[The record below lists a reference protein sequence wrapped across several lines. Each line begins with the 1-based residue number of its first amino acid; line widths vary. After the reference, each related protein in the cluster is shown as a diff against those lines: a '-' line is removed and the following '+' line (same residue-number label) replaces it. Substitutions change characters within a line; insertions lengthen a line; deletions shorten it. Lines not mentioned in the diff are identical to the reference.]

1 MRNTKKWLV
10 GLAVLALLFVSVA
23 ALAGTPKIYRG
34 DNPNAVK
41 NLHQR
46 QASMNKMHPQAAAKI
61 TAKRTADPNFRNL
74 ISKNGSSEAYSLAG
88 LGFSE
93 GMADNIATNGTVAC
107 WSDDT
112 EVLGNFTFA
121 PANDIAHPTAYYV
134 GYGNALPYPDSMQ
147 FVGNLLYVASDT
159 TDVIVFDCTDVNN
172 IQLVAD
178 FDMSCYVTD
187 KIEDFRVKNGYLWV
201 AIGYDGFLIY
211 SLGNPSYPL
220 MYGNWVHEGVN
231 YGLKAFDPAGFD
243 MYCQHIEVTDDTMIL
258 IDDTPTYGWIYL
270 WDITNMDDPLT
281 TITPYLST
289 SATRFRVLLDNETP
303 PVPQNVALFM
313 DGDDPA
319 LAPGMFESTYS
330 GDYSYHGIQIKY
342 VSGSIFVGN
351 SLFNADL
358 GVARFDWQEESN
370 PDSLMAIWGA
380 PVSINVAGPP
390 FGRPRHINNFQVVGT
405 GSFVF
410 TSYEDVVDLPDIV
423 GDSGEKWDWSAFILP
438 TSLLTYKMDRFF
450 FNNETNFAVAPLG
463 GYNVFYGGAHV
474 AFFAP
479 NSGEFRALMAGWNYI
494 ASFDDSGML
503 VDHYVTGGN
512 PEWWPL
518 DSFHTPWN
526 LFPPNPYSQPWYNLP
541 AGATVWNHVATTDDK
556 YTLVWEPEGVYF
568 MDNSTGL
575 RVGFWECP
583 SNHDFVRTVAI
594 TSDNHY
600 AFVAAGILGL
610 ITLDISDPT
619 NPVEVG
625 DWWTNPSTPTIDR
638 QPVTYVWTSHDPAIP
653 NIARYAYVQTRVIA
667 VDAQNPHN
675 LINKLRVLDISDP
688 PLPAE
693 VASYETAVGTY
704 GGIPPA
710 TIYWDINNICLAN
723 AYTYLGHMYL
733 QISNGQGIP
742 LGMPLEMWN
751 PAYSNNYEYYNYL
764 PAITGAVG
772 SFIVGDVTTPSA
784 VANRFDAS
792 WQAVAPHPTLIAG
805 TYCLMSIFYVPQDN
819 SNYWA
824 YIADGFAE
832 VVDMGDPASGLTH
845 TYSAPYGPTSF
856 FPDPYGWGTVDIWGM
871 GFPTYIDRIFR
882 VYGANQIGT
891 GYYFLDPVFDFA
903 TLMDGWDHW
912 DVSLPLGPFY
922 LPAYGSNS
930 VLNWE
935 IGNWFEQLSDY
946 TWLTTDLFGNVY
958 FFVNKPDYIAPAFT
972 TNGPND
978 DGWMT
983 PYCGS
988 LHCGIWNAPMELKVQ
1003 VIDNVAVT
1011 RVRMRAYYDNGDNW
1025 DGCAPGYTALGN
1037 AAGPDSDNFWTLTV
1051 DPSQM
1056 SWSGWVEFEALA
1068 NDAGGNISSEV
1079 NSGGLWFVAALP
1091 TIAVTVGPAGTDA
1104 PYVWSTTSVDAQV
1117 TTVQGDPH
1125 VVRVLFKVDG
1135 LSIGDGV
1142 YNPSTD
1148 RWYTSWDTTL
1158 LTDGNHTVTAEVT
1171 TGNSAVAV
1179 SAPVTKYVA
1188 NFGPDSYLIT
1198 PVAGSMVYGS
1208 STLSAA
1214 LTNATYPVPID
1225 HVDFV
1230 LDRPAGAS
1238 SGGTVIAT
1246 ATAPVS
1252 PGGPYN
1258 ATFDFSTIPD
1268 GNHTLISV
1276 FYDKRW
1282 DGTKRSKPSA
1292 WVSFSKVTPTPIIAT
1307 IAANPSSPMDNQTV
1321 MFTSTV
1327 SGGITPYTYSW
1338 SSSPAGLTGTG
1349 PTAAWKFSAGTYTIT
1364 LQVTDSLATVQTATM
1379 NLTVTPSVL
1388 VNGVV
1393 KAANP
1398 FRLKVTGTGFIS
1410 GCVIKINGTAVT
1422 TVYKS
1427 TTLVVAKGCKPLCPK
1442 GTQVQVTVTNPD
1454 GTTSN
1459 AFPFTR

>member
-1 MRNTKKWLV
+1 
-10 GLAVLALLFVSVA
+10 
-23 ALAGTPKIYRG
+23 
-34 DNPNAVK
+34 
-41 NLHQR
+41 
-46 QASMNKMHPQAAAKI
+46 
-61 TAKRTADPNFRNL
+61 
-74 ISKNGSSEAYSLAG
+74 
-88 LGFSE
+88 
-93 GMADNIATNGTVAC
+93 
-107 WSDDT
+107 
-112 EVLGNFTFA
+112 
-121 PANDIAHPTAYYV
+121 
-134 GYGNALPYPDSMQ
+134 
-147 FVGNLLYVASDT
+147 
-159 TDVIVFDCTDVNN
+159 
-172 IQLVAD
+172 
-178 FDMSCYVTD
+178 
-187 KIEDFRVKNGYLWV
+187 
-201 AIGYDGFLIY
+201 
-211 SLGNPSYPL
+211 
-220 MYGNWVHEGVN
+220 
-231 YGLKAFDPAGFD
+231 
-243 MYCQHIEVTDDTMIL
+243 
-258 IDDTPTYGWIYL
+258 
-270 WDITNMDDPLT
+270 
-281 TITPYLST
+281 
-289 SATRFRVLLDNETP
+289 
-303 PVPQNVALFM
+303 
-313 DGDDPA
+313 
-319 LAPGMFESTYS
+319 
-330 GDYSYHGIQIKY
+330 
-342 VSGSIFVGN
+342 
-351 SLFNADL
+351 
-358 GVARFDWQEESN
+358 
-370 PDSLMAIWGA
+370 
-380 PVSINVAGPP
+380 
-390 FGRPRHINNFQVVGT
+390 
-405 GSFVF
+405 
-410 TSYEDVVDLPDIV
+410 
-423 GDSGEKWDWSAFILP
+423 
-438 TSLLTYKMDRFF
+438 MDRFF
-450 FNNETNFAVAPLG
+450 FNDQTNFNLTALKT
-463 GYNVFYGGAHV
+463 YNVFYGGASV

-479 NSGEFRALMAGWNYI
+479 NSGEFRALVAGWNYV
-494 ASFDDSGML
+494 ASFDDTGML
-503 VDHYVTGGN
+503 VDHYVTGMD
-512 PEWWPL
+512 PQWWSL
-518 DSFHTPWN
+518 ESFHTPWTIY
-526 LFPPNPYSQPWYNLP
+526 PPNPYNQPYYNLP
-541 AGATVWNHVATTDDK
+541 AGASVWNHVATTDDK
-556 YTLVWEPEGVYF
+556 YTLVWTPEGVSF
-568 MDNSTGL
+568 MDNGTGR

-583 SNHDFVRTVAI
+583 SNHDFVRAVAI

-610 ITLDISDPT
+610 VTLDISDPT

-667 VDAQNPHN
+667 VDAQNPHSN
-675 LINKLRVLDISDP
+675 INVLRVLDISDP

-693 VASYETAVGTY
+693 VNHYETAVGAY
-704 GGIPPA
+704 GGKPPA
-710 TIYWDINNICLAN
+710 TIYWDVNDITLAN

-742 LGMPLEMWN
+742 LGMPLETWS
-751 PAYSNNYEYYNYL
+751 PAFSNNIEYHNYS
-764 PAITGAVG
+764 PIRATG
-772 SFIVGDVTTPSA
+772 SFVVGDVTTPSTI
-784 VANRFDAS
+784 ANMFDAS
-792 WQAVAPHPTLIAG
+792 WQAVAPHPTLLAD
-805 TYCLMSIFYVPQDN
+805 TYCFKSIFYVPQDN

-824 YIADGFAE
+824 YIADGYAE

-845 TYSAPYGPTSF
+845 TYSTPFGPTSF
-856 FPDPYGWGTVDIWGM
+856 FPDPYGYHTPNPFGTH
-871 GFPTYIDRIFR
+871 GFPIGFPSYVNKVFR
-882 VYGANQIGT
+882 VYGADQVGL
-891 GYYFLDPVFDFA
+891 GYFFLAPLFHA
-903 TLMDGWDHW
+903 TNAWDHY
-912 DVSLPLGPFY
+912 DVSLPLGPFFIPSY
-922 LPAYGSNS
+922 GSGAALNYAYGY
-930 VLNWE
+930 
-935 IGNWFEQLSDY
+935 WFEQLSDN
-946 TWLTTDLFGNVY
+946 TWLTSSYLGDIF

-972 TNGPND
+972 TNGPLD

-988 LHCGIWNAPMELKVQ
+988 LHCGIFNAPMELKVQ

-1011 RVRMRAYYDNGDNW
+1011 RVEYYAYYDNGDHW
-1025 DGCAPGYTALGN
+1025 DGCSPGAVALGS

-1051 DPSQM
+1051 DPSQFH
-1056 SWSGWVEFEALA
+1056 WTGYVYFYALA
-1068 NDAGGNISSEV
+1068 NDAGGNYTGEE
-1079 NSGGLWFVAALP
+1079 NFGGDWYVASTP
-1091 TIAVTVGPAGTDA
+1091 SVVVTVGPAGTDA

-1142 YNPSTD
+1142 YNPSTN

-1158 LTDGNHTVTAEVT
+1158 VTDGNHTVTAEVT
-1171 TGNSAVAV
+1171 TGDSAVGI

-1188 NFGPDSYLIT
+1188 NFGPDSYIIT
-1198 PVAGSMVYGS
+1198 PVAGSKVYGS
-1208 STLSAA
+1208 TTLSAQF
-1214 LTNATYPVPID
+1214 TNATYPVPVD

-1230 LDRPAGAS
+1230 LDRPAGAT
-1238 SGGTVIAT
+1238 SGGTVVAT

-1252 PGGPYN
+1252 AGGPYN

-1282 DGTKRSKPSA
+1282 DGTERSQPSA

-1327 SGGITPYTYSW
+1327 SGGIAPYTYSW

-1379 NLTVTPSVL
+1379 SLTVTPSVL